1 MASSTGI
8 VVTAGALSLTD
19 LILSG
24 WQPDQGIR
32 LSVATVLAA
41 LVSSGLDRVV
51 PGLGTGLGVVLLA
64 GVILTSGPRI
74 VDHLTGPA
82 KQGFGSKP

>member
-19 LILSG
+19 LALTG
-24 WQPDQGIR
+24 WKPGPGLRI
-32 LSVATVLAA
+32 SVATVLAA
-41 LVSSGLDRVV
+41 LISSGLDRVI

-64 GVILTSGPRI
+64 GVLLTSGPRI
-74 VDHLTGPA
+74 VDHL
-82 KQGFGSKP
+82 SKS